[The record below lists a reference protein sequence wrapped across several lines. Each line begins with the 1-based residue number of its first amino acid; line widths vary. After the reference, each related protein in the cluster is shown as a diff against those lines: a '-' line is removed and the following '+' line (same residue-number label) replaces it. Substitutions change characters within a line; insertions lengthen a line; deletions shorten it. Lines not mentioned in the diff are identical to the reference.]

1 MVNTGG
7 HAIDILTGLL
17 IALIDN
23 FDIENINLNG
33 YVVLCTSGTEILLR
47 EIWNFDT
54 SKFEISRIN
63 WVEKH

>member
-1 MVNTGG
+1 VVNTGG
-7 HAIDILTGLL
+7 NAIDILTGLL

-47 EIWNFDT
+47 EI
-54 SKFEISRIN
+54 
-63 WVEKH
+63 